1 MSQHQREPLCD
12 KHEEPFTVK
21 KTDILTANSKFSLA
35 SGAKMFEKLKDIE
48 VKYAEVESALG
59 DPTQISNQQRLMEL
73 SKTHAELA
81 PIVSSYQEYQKLES
95 AFEETRLLIEL
106 ETDAEIVELAEEEL
120 ESLSRK
126 KEHLVEELKLL
137 LIPKDPNDEKN
148 VIIEIRAGTGGE
160 EASLFA
166 AELFRM
172 YTRSA
177 ERQNWKVELLSGN
190 ATGLKGFKEV
200 VFSIE
205 GQGAYSHLKYEGGIH
220 RVQRIPATEASGRIH
235 TSAATVA
242 VLPEAEELDLAIDEA
257 AELRIDTYRS
267 SGPGG
272 QSVNTTDS
280 AIRITHLPTGL
291 VVTCQD
297 EKSQHKN
304 RSKAMKILRARLQE
318 QKQAEINSERSETRR
333 SMVGSGDR
341 SEKIRTY
348 NFPQSRVTDHRIQFS
363 SYQLDAV
370 LDGDLEAFINQL
382 TTADQAEKL
391 KED

>member
-1 MSQHQREPLCD
+1 
-12 KHEEPFTVK
+12 
-21 KTDILTANSKFSLA
+21 
-35 SGAKMFEKLKDIE
+35 MFEKLKDIE
-48 VKYAEVESALG
+48 SKYAEVERALG
-59 DPTQISNQQRLMEL
+59 DATQISNQQRLMEL
-73 SKTHAELA
+73 SKTHAELS
-81 PIVSSYQEYQKLES
+81 PIVSAYQEYQKLES
-95 AFEETRLLIEL
+95 AIKETHSLAET
-106 ETDAEIVELAEEEL
+106 ETDEEMVGLAEEE
-120 ESLSRK
+120 
-126 KEHLVEELKLL
+126 VENLTAQREELTEKLKLL

-172 YTRSA
+172 YARFA
-177 ERQNWKVELLSGN
+177 ERQNWKLELLNSN

-200 VFSIE
+200 VFSIT
-205 GQGAYSHLKYEGGIH
+205 GAGAYSRLKYEGGIH

-242 VLPEAEELDLAIDEA
+242 VLPEAEALDLAIDEA
-257 AELRIDTYRS
+257 TELRIDTYRS

-291 VVTCQD
+291 IVTCQD

-304 RSKAMKILRARLQE
+304 RAKAMKILRARLQE
-318 QKQAEINSERSETRR
+318 QKQAERNSERAETRR

-363 SYQLDAV
+363 SYQLDSV
-370 LDGDLEAFINQL
+370 LDGELGAFIERL
-382 TTADQAEKL
+382 TTVDQAEKL
-391 KED
+391 KES

>member
-1 MSQHQREPLCD
+1 ML
-12 KHEEPFTVK
+12 
-21 KTDILTANSKFSLA
+21 
-35 SGAKMFEKLKDIE
+35 EKLKDI
-48 VKYAEVESALG
+48 KTQYAEVESALG
-59 DPTQISNQQRLMEL
+59 DPAQISNQQRLMEL
-73 SKTHAELA
+73 SKTHAELS
-81 PIVSSYQEYQKLES
+81 PIVSAYQKYQQLES
-95 AFEETRLLIEL
+95 ALEETQMMLES
-106 ETDAEIVELAEEEL
+106 ETDAEIVGLAEEEL
-120 ESLSRK
+120 EILTAQQAA
-126 KEHLVEELKLL
+126 LTEELKLL

-148 VIIEIRAGTGGE
+148 VLIEIRAGTGGE

-172 YTRSA
+172 YTRYA
-177 ERQNWKVELLSGN
+177 ERKPNWKLEILNSN
-190 ATGLKGFKEV
+190 ATGLKGFKEII
-200 VFSIE
+200 FSIE
-205 GQGAYSHLKYEGGIH
+205 GAQAYSQLKYEGGIH

-235 TSAATVA
+235 TSAVTVA
-242 VLPEAEELDLAIDEA
+242 VLPEAEALDLAIDEA
-257 AELRIDTYRS
+257 TELRIDTYRS

-280 AIRITHLPTGL
+280 AIRITHIPTGL

-318 QKQAEINSERSETRR
+318 QKQAELNSERSETRR

-363 SYQLDAV
+363 TYQLDSV
-370 LDGDLEAFINQL
+370 LDGDIQEFIDRL

-391 KED
+391 EEA

>member
-1 MSQHQREPLCD
+1 
-12 KHEEPFTVK
+12 
-21 KTDILTANSKFSLA
+21 
-35 SGAKMFEKLKDIE
+35 MFEKLKDIE
-48 VKYAEVESALG
+48 NRYAEVEKALG

-73 SKTHAELA
+73 SKTHAELS
-81 PIVSSYQEYQKLES
+81 PIVSTYQEYRQLES
-95 AFEETRLLIEL
+95 ALEDTQLLMEA
-106 ETDAEIVELAEEEL
+106 ETDAEMLGLAEEEL
-120 ESLSRK
+120 DVLTAK
-126 KEHLVEELKLL
+126 KEQLTEELKVLL
-137 LIPKDPNDEKN
+137 VPKDPNDEKN

-172 YTRSA
+172 YTRYA
-177 ERQNWKVELLSGN
+177 ERQNWRLELLSSN

-205 GQGAYSHLKYEGGIH
+205 GQNAYSQLKFEGGIH
-220 RVQRIPATEASGRIH
+220 RVQRIPTTEASGRIH

-257 AELRIDTYRS
+257 TELRIDTYRS

-280 AIRITHLPTGL
+280 AIRITYLPTGL

-304 RSKAMKILRARLQE
+304 RAKAMKILRARLQE
-318 QKQAEINSERSETRR
+318 QKQFELNNERAETRR

-363 SYQLDAV
+363 SYQLDSV
-370 LDGDLEAFINQL
+370 LDGDLQTFIERL
-382 TTADQAEKL
+382 TTAHQAERL

>member
-1 MSQHQREPLCD
+1 
-12 KHEEPFTVK
+12 
-21 KTDILTANSKFSLA
+21 
-35 SGAKMFEKLKDIE
+35 MFEKLKDIE
-48 VKYAEVESALG
+48 NRYAEVEKALG
-59 DPTQISNQQRLMEL
+59 DPAQISNQQRLMEL
-73 SKTHAELA
+73 SKTHAELS
-81 PIVSSYQEYQKLES
+81 PIVSTYQAYQQLES
-95 AFEETRLLIEL
+95 ALDDTLLLMEA
-106 ETDAEIVELAEEEL
+106 ETDAEMLGLAQEEL
-120 ESLSRK
+120 DVLTAK
-126 KEHLVEELKLL
+126 KEQLTEALKVLLV
-137 LIPKDPNDEKN
+137 PKDPNDAKN

-172 YTRSA
+172 YTRYA
-177 ERQNWKVELLSGN
+177 ERQSWRLELLSSN

-200 VFSIE
+200 VFSIV
-205 GQGAYSHLKYEGGIH
+205 GQNAYSQLKFEGGIH

-257 AELRIDTYRS
+257 TELRIDTYRS

-304 RSKAMKILRARLQE
+304 RAKAMKILRARLQE
-318 QKQAEINSERSETRR
+318 QKQSELNNERAETRR

-363 SYQLDAV
+363 SYQLDSV
-370 LDGDLEAFINQL
+370 LDGALQTFIERL
-382 TTADQAEKL
+382 TTADQAERL
-391 KED
+391 QED

>member
-1 MSQHQREPLCD
+1 
-12 KHEEPFTVK
+12 
-21 KTDILTANSKFSLA
+21 
-35 SGAKMFEKLKDIE
+35 MFEKLKDIE
-48 VKYAEVESALG
+48 TKYAGVERALG
-59 DPTQISNQQRLMEL
+59 DPAQISNQQRLMEL
-73 SKTHAELA
+73 SKTHAELS
-81 PIVSSYQEYQKLES
+81 PIVSAYQEYQQLE
-95 AFEETRLLIEL
+95 AALEDTLLLIES
-106 ETDAEIVELAEEEL
+106 ETDEEMVGLAQEEL
-120 ESLSRK
+120 DSLTEK
-126 KEHLVEELKLL
+126 KEVLTEELKLL

-172 YTRSA
+172 YTRYA
-177 ERQNWKVELLSGN
+177 ERQNWKVEILSAN
-190 ATGLKGFKEV
+190 PTGLKGFKEV
-200 VFSIE
+200 IFSIE
-205 GQGAYSHLKYEGGIH
+205 GTNAYSYLKFEGGIH
-220 RVQRIPATEASGRIH
+220 RVQRIPTTETSGRIH

-242 VLPEAEELDLAIDEA
+242 VLPEAEALDLAIDEA
-257 AELRIDTYRS
+257 TELRIDTYRS

-280 AIRITHLPTGL
+280 AIRITHIPTGL

-318 QKQAEINSERSETRR
+318 QKQAELNSERAETRR

-370 LDGDLEAFINQL
+370 LDGDLEAFIDQL

-391 KED
+391 QEA

>member
-1 MSQHQREPLCD
+1 
-12 KHEEPFTVK
+12 
-21 KTDILTANSKFSLA
+21 
-35 SGAKMFEKLKDIE
+35 MFEKLKDIE
-48 VKYAEVESALG
+48 VKYAEVERALG
-59 DPTQISNQQRLMEL
+59 DPAQISNQQRLMEL

-172 YTRSA
+172 YTRYA

-190 ATGLKGFKEV
+190 ATGLRGFKEV

-205 GQGAYSHLKYEGGIH
+205 GRGAYSHLKYEGGIH

-257 AELRIDTYRS
+257 TELRIDTYRS

-304 RSKAMKILRARLQE
+304 RSKAMKILRARPPR
-318 QKQAEINSERSETRR
+318 AET
-333 SMVGSGDR
+333 G
-341 SEKIRTY
+341 
-348 NFPQSRVTDHRIQFS
+348 
-363 SYQLDAV
+363 
-370 LDGDLEAFINQL
+370 
-382 TTADQAEKL
+382 
-391 KED
+391 

>member
-1 MSQHQREPLCD
+1 
-12 KHEEPFTVK
+12 
-21 KTDILTANSKFSLA
+21 
-35 SGAKMFEKLKDIE
+35 MFEKLKDIE
-48 VKYAEVESALG
+48 NKYAEVERALG
-59 DPTQISNQQRLMEL
+59 DPAQISNQQRLMEL
-73 SKTHAELA
+73 SKTHAELS
-81 PIVSSYQEYQKLES
+81 PIVSSYQEYQQLES
-95 AFEETRLLIEL
+95 ALEETLFLIES
-106 ETDAEIVELAEEEL
+106 ETDAEMLGLAQEEL
-120 ESLSRK
+120 DALTTK
-126 KEHLVEELKLL
+126 KERLTEELKVLL
-137 LIPKDPNDEKN
+137 VPKDPNDEKN

-172 YTRSA
+172 YTRYA
-177 ERQNWKVELLSGN
+177 ERQSWKLELLSSN

-205 GQGAYSHLKYEGGIH
+205 GQNAYSQLKFEGGIH

-242 VLPEAEELDLAIDEA
+242 VLPEAEALDLAIEEA
-257 AELRIDTYRS
+257 TELRIDTYRS

-318 QKQAEINSERSETRR
+318 QKQSELNNERAETRR

-363 SYQLDAV
+363 SYQLDSV
-370 LDGDLEAFINQL
+370 LDGDLQTFIERL
-382 TTADQAEKL
+382 TTADQAERL
-391 KED
+391 EEAT

>member
-1 MSQHQREPLCD
+1 
-12 KHEEPFTVK
+12 
-21 KTDILTANSKFSLA
+21 
-35 SGAKMFEKLKDIE
+35 MFEKLKDIE
-48 VKYAEVESALG
+48 NRYAEVEKALG
-59 DPTQISNQQRLMEL
+59 DPAQISNQQRLMEL
-73 SKTHAELA
+73 SKTHAELS
-81 PIVSSYQEYQKLES
+81 PIVSTYQEYQQLES
-95 AFEETRLLIEL
+95 ALDDTLLLMEA
-106 ETDAEIVELAEEEL
+106 ETDAEMLGLAQEEL
-120 ESLSRK
+120 DVLTAK
-126 KEHLVEELKLL
+126 KEQLTEALKVLLV
-137 LIPKDPNDEKN
+137 PKDPNDEKN

-172 YTRSA
+172 YTRYA
-177 ERQNWKVELLSGN
+177 ERQSWRLELLSSN

-200 VFSIE
+200 VFSIV
-205 GQGAYSHLKYEGGIH
+205 GQNAYSQLKFEGGIH

-257 AELRIDTYRS
+257 TELRIDTYRS

-304 RSKAMKILRARLQE
+304 RAKAMKILRARLQE
-318 QKQAEINSERSETRR
+318 QKQSELNNERAETRR

-363 SYQLDAV
+363 SYQLDSV
-370 LDGDLEAFINQL
+370 LDGALQTFIERL
-382 TTADQAEKL
+382 TTADQAERL

>member
-1 MSQHQREPLCD
+1 ML
-12 KHEEPFTVK
+12 
-21 KTDILTANSKFSLA
+21 
-35 SGAKMFEKLKDIE
+35 EKLQDIQNRFLD
-48 VKYAEVESALG
+48 VEKSLSDA
-59 DPTQISNQQRLMEL
+59 DEISNPQRLQEL
-73 SKTHAELA
+73 SKLHAELS
-81 PIVSSYQEYQKLES
+81 PIVSAYKDYQQLES
-95 AFEETRLLIEL
+95 AIEETEFLLSEESDEDMIEL
-106 ETDAEIVELAEEEL
+106 AQEEL
-120 ESLSRK
+120 EDLKNQMTDLNESI
-126 KEHLVEELKLL
+126 KLL

-160 EASLFA
+160 EASLFS
-166 AELFRM
+166 AEIFRM
-172 YTRSA
+172 YTRYA
-177 ERQNWKVELLSGN
+177 ERRNWKVEMLSAN

-205 GQGAYSHLKYEGGIH
+205 GNAAFSLLKYEGGIH
-220 RVQRIPATEASGRIH
+220 RVQRIPTTETSGRIH
-235 TSAATVA
+235 TSAVTVA
-242 VLPEAEELDLAIDEA
+242 VLPEAEELDLDIDEA
-257 AELRIDTYRS
+257 TELRIDTYRS

-280 AIRITHLPTGL
+280 AIRITHLPTGMI
-291 VVTCQD
+291 VTCQD

-318 QKQAEINSERSETRR
+318 LKQAELDSERSETRR

-363 SYQLDAV
+363 SYQLESV
-370 LDGDLEAFINQL
+370 LDGDLEEFIERL

-391 KED
+391 KNESI

>member
-1 MSQHQREPLCD
+1 
-12 KHEEPFTVK
+12 
-21 KTDILTANSKFSLA
+21 
-35 SGAKMFEKLKDIE
+35 MFEKLKDIE
-48 VKYAEVESALG
+48 IKYTEVEKALG
-59 DPTQISNQQRLMEL
+59 DPAQISNQQRLMEL

-81 PIVSSYQEYQKLES
+81 PIVSGYQAYQKLES
-95 AFEETRLLIEL
+95 ALEDARLLITS
-106 ETDAEIVELAEEEL
+106 ETDADMIELAQEEL
-120 ESLSRK
+120 DSLTIE
-126 KEHLVEELKLL
+126 KEHLIEELKLL

-172 YTRSA
+172 YTRYA
-177 ERQNWKVELLSGN
+177 ERQNWKVEILSGN

-200 VFSIE
+200 IFSIE
-205 GQGAYSHLKYEGGIH
+205 GQSAYSYLKYEGGIH
-220 RVQRIPATEASGRIH
+220 RVQRIPTTETSGRIH

-242 VLPEAEELDLAIDEA
+242 VLPEAEALDLDIDEA
-257 AELRIDTYRS
+257 TELRVDTYRS

-318 QKQAEINSERSETRR
+318 QKQAELNSERAETRR

-370 LDGDLEAFINQL
+370 LDGDLKTFIEQL

-391 KED
+391 QED

>member
-1 MSQHQREPLCD
+1 
-12 KHEEPFTVK
+12 
-21 KTDILTANSKFSLA
+21 
-35 SGAKMFEKLKDIE
+35 MFEKLKDIE
-48 VKYAEVESALG
+48 TKYAEVERSLG
-59 DPTQISNQQRLMEL
+59 DPAQISNQQRLMEL
-73 SKTHAELA
+73 SKTHAELS
-81 PIVSSYQEYQKLES
+81 PIVSAYQKYQQLETALEETQLMLES
-95 AFEETRLLIEL
+95 
-106 ETDAEIVELAEEEL
+106 ETDAEIVGLAEEEL
-120 ESLSRK
+120 EILTTQ
-126 KEHLVEELKLL
+126 KEALIEELKLL

-172 YTRSA
+172 YTRYT
-177 ERQNWKVELLSGN
+177 ERQNWKLEILNSN

-200 VFSIE
+200 VFSIA
-205 GQGAYSHLKYEGGIH
+205 GAQAYSQLKYEGGIH

-235 TSAATVA
+235 TSAVTVA
-242 VLPEAEELDLAIDEA
+242 VLPEAEALDLQIDEA
-257 AELRIDTYRS
+257 TELRIDTYRS

-280 AIRITHLPTGL
+280 AIRITHIPTGL

-318 QKQAEINSERSETRR
+318 QKEAELNSERSETRR

-363 SYQLDAV
+363 TYQLDSV
-370 LDGDLEAFINQL
+370 LDGDIQEFIDRL

-391 KED
+391 KEA